1 MPKNVELLDNTND
14 ILYPKTKTEQVI
26 VTSTQNLNVKLTDI
40 DTKIK
45 SVTDEVVN
53 ARPDKK
59 GVAHPTLKARLDA
72 MEDGSTNIQNTLNQ
86 VQATANA
93 TKQEVEQA
101 RGGQA
106 NLNNRLNAMTN
117 ATTQAQQTATN
128 ANNTANNVKTEVEQA
143 RGGEANL
150 KTRLD
155 KIDTKFNNKVD
166 RAGDTM
172 TGKLNAN
179 AGIGTTVGN
188 LELDATGEVN
198 IAKNTNVTGDLNT
211 TQKIEAQGR
220 VISHEAIYAYNGAN
234 GRFVAKVAGHGG
246 VDLGDSNTISAICS
260 NDTPKYFDGT
270 NRYDIHNDK
279 DHPISVPA
287 SANTLIKRRGDG
299 WIVNGGSGIVTN
311 TIKSAGI
318 NILIGGNDTDGTY
331 TGDVVFMTNM
341 RPTNE
346 RNVRIGSYN
355 YRFSECWVTA
365 GAFNTSDERC
375 KTNIETFDIQDC
387 FNMVKNTDVKSYTL
401 LFGDK
406 TKMSDNELQTA
417 TVEQDGKSAYQQL
430 GIIAQDIVDYKCSD
444 YILVQDNP
452 DDLYAINPYNLTSAI
467 MGALKVE
474 IQKRE
479 ELEERVKQLEEV
491 VAKLTA

>member
-1 MPKNVELLDNTND
+1 MPKNVELLDNAND
-14 ILYPKTKTEQVI
+14 ILYPKTLTVQVA
-26 VTSTQNLNVKLTDI
+26 VTSNQTLDQKLDAMDASINT
-40 DTKIK
+40 
-45 SVTDEVVN
+45 VTTEVTN
-53 ARPDKK
+53 ARTDV
-59 GVAHPTLKARLDA
+59 GGQAHANLKARIDA
-72 MEDGSTNIQNTLNQ
+72 IETVSSSANTTVNNI
-86 VQATANA
+86 
-93 TKQEVEQA
+93 KQEVEQA
-101 RGGQA
+101 RGGQT
-106 NLNNRLNAMTN
+106 NLDDRLNAMTT

-128 ANNTANNVKTEVEQA
+128 AQNTATNAQNTANTANQTANSVQQEINDAKTPNA
-143 RGGEANL
+143 TL
-150 KTRLD
+150 KE
-155 KIDTKFNNKVD
+155 KIDGIDNKFG
-166 RAGDTM
+166 RYLPLTGGTM
-172 TGKLNAN
+172 TG
-179 AGIGTTVGN
+179 GINYNGRGDFITSTPLQQATTNGTVLTVNGSIVLGN
-188 LELDATGEVN
+188 ENTQLDLATSQDLIVATGGQRHRVWHEGNAPIDVN
-198 IAKNTNVTGDLNT
+198 PTPNTV
-211 TQKIEAQGR
+211 
-220 VISHEAIYAYNGAN
+220 V
-234 GRFVAKVAGHGG
+234 
-246 VDLGDSNTISAICS
+246 
-260 NDTPKYFDGT
+260 
-270 NRYDIHNDK
+270 
-279 DHPISVPA
+279 
-287 SANTLIKRRGDG
+287 KRRGDG
-299 WIVNGGSGIVTN
+299 WINSGGSGIVAN

-318 NILIGGNDTDGTY
+318 NVLIGGNDTDGTY

-355 YRFSECWVTA
+355 YKFSECWVTA